1 LAAFQYAEL
10 TINAMAELANHPG
23 GRSVHRIEIKLR
35 DINQLF
41 NTMDAS
47 PFHEK
52 DLDADAEE
60 FIVSWAQEFPRQ
72 DPLVL
77 VIHLSQDCPTRTPD
91 ALVEEAV
98 RNYFSYRASIS
109 RLEFRRLMREGRLSL
124 LIGLVF
130 LTVCLVTASLL
141 EGAGHET
148 VLQVPREGLVIAGW
162 VAMWRPLQ
170 IYLYDWWPLR
180 WRWKIFEKMGKMKVE
195 VVRQG

>member
-1 LAAFQYAEL
+1 MVEQSGPTKSLS
-10 TINAMAELANHPG
+10 T
-23 GRSVHRIEIKLR
+23 HRIEIKLR

-60 FIVSWAQEFPRQ
+60 FIVSWAQEFPLH

-77 VIHLSQDCPTRTPD
+77 AIHVSQEGALRTPD
-91 ALVEEAV
+91 ALVETAV
-98 RNYFSYRASIS
+98 HNYFSYRAGLS
-109 RLEFRRLMREGRLSL
+109 RLEFRRLMRDGRVSL

-130 LTVCLVTASLL
+130 LSLCLVIVGLL
-141 EGAGHET
+141 RGNGPQPIW
-148 VLQVPREGLVIAGW
+148 QVPREGLIIAGW

-170 IYLYDWWPLR
+170 IYLYDWWPVR
-180 WRWKIFEKMGKMKVE
+180 RRWKVFEKMGQMKIE
-195 VVRQG
+195 IHRQGRSDET

>member
-1 LAAFQYAEL
+1 MHTVVEPTDRLKGVAA
-10 TINAMAELANHPG
+10 
-23 GRSVHRIEIKLR
+23 HRIEIKLR

-60 FIVSWAQEFPRQ
+60 FIVSWAQEFPVH

-77 VIHLSQDCPTRTPD
+77 AIHVSQEGSMRTPD
-91 ALVEEAV
+91 VLIETAV
-98 RNYFSYRASIS
+98 HNYFSYRAGLS
-109 RLEFRRLMREGRLSL
+109 RLEFRRLMRDGRVSL

-130 LTVCLVTASLL
+130 LSLCLIIVGLL
-141 EGAGHET
+141 PGT
-148 VLQVPREGLVIAGW
+148 RPQTMWLVPREGLVIAGW

-180 WRWKIFEKMGKMKVE
+180 RRWKVFEKMGQMKIE
-195 VVRQG
+195 IHRQGQSDGI

>member
-1 LAAFQYAEL
+1 MHAVVEPSDQVKSLAA
-10 TINAMAELANHPG
+10 
-23 GRSVHRIEIKLR
+23 HRIEINLR

-60 FIVSWAQEFPRQ
+60 FIVSWAQEFPLH

-77 VIHLSQDCPTRTPD
+77 AIHVSQEGAMRTPD
-91 ALVEEAV
+91 ALVETAV
-98 RNYFSYRASIS
+98 HNYFSYRASLS
-109 RLEFRRLMREGRLSL
+109 RLEFRRLMRDGRVSL

-130 LTVCLVTASLL
+130 LSLCLVIVGLL
-141 EGAGHET
+141 HGTGPET
-148 VLQVPREGLVIAGW
+148 IWLVPREGLIIAGW

-170 IYLYDWWPLR
+170 IYLYDWWPVR
-180 WRWKIFEKMGKMKVE
+180 RRWKVFEKMGHMKIE
-195 VVRQG
+195 IHHQGRSDES